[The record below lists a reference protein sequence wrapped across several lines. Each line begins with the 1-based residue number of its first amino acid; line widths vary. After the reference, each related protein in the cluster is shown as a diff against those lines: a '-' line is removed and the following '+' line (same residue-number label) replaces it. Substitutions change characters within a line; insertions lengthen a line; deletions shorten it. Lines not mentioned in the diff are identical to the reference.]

1 MFRVLCRCL
10 YCQRLFLTGNENE
23 PCGVCGFWDV
33 VVLDRLGA

>member
-1 MFRVLCRCL
+1 MLVRCL
-10 YCQRLFLTGNENE
+10 YCGRLFLTARDVD